1 MIQTESVSGFWIQG
15 SVIIEQKKTG
25 ATLEY
30 RIQGSSH
37 DTGYR
42 GYIKIQY
49 TWTTTITNS
58 GY

>member
-15 SVIIEQKKTG
+15 SVIIEQNKTG

-30 RIQGSSH
+30 RIQSLSH

-42 GYIKIQY
+42 GYIKIQN
-49 TWTTTITNS
+49 TWTTTITK
-58 GY
+58 

>member
-49 TWTTTITNS
+49 TWTTTSTN
-58 GY
+58 